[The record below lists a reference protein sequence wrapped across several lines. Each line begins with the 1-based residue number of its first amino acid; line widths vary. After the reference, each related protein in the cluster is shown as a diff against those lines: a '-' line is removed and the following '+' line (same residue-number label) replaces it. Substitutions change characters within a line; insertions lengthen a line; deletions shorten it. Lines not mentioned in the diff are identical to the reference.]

1 MRLAKAWCFQF
12 QCVGLHYMC
21 VPLCFRA
28 TQRILQVNV
37 TVDLI
42 PHLQIFLP
50 ADSDFC
56 VQSWMTSGEKL
67 LDLNVGGVMRVC
79 ALERG
84 MDGSNYLLVFSSL
97 NLLKKLLIG
106 FCEMKHYLLL
116 LFSYLFCWRFELR
129 PFCRK
134 TPFWSCFG
142 KLSCVSSTLVF
153 GS

>member
-84 MDGSNYLLVFSSL
+84 MGGSNYLLVFSSL
-97 NLLKKLLIG
+97 NWLK
-106 FCEMKHYLLL
+106 
-116 LFSYLFCWRFELR
+116 
-129 PFCRK
+129 
-134 TPFWSCFG
+134 SCLSVFV
-142 KLSCVSSTLVF
+142 KWNIISCCFFRTYFVDVLSCGHFVVKLHFDLVL
-153 GS
+153 GSWVA